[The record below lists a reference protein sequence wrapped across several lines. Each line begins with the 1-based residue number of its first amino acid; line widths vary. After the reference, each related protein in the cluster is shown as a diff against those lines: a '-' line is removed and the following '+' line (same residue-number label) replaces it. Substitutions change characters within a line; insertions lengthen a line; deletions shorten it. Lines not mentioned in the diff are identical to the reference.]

1 MLGNVCGY
9 KLEEV
14 TGYWRVLHTEGPH
27 SVYCSPNIISEDSWA
42 GNEAHRAEEK
52 CI

>member
-1 MLGNVCGY
+1 MCLGT

-14 TGYWRVLHTEGPH
+14 SGYWRVLHTVKLHG
-27 SVYCSPNIISEDSWA
+27 VYFSPNIVSENSWA
-42 GNEAHRAEEK
+42 GNMAHKAEEK